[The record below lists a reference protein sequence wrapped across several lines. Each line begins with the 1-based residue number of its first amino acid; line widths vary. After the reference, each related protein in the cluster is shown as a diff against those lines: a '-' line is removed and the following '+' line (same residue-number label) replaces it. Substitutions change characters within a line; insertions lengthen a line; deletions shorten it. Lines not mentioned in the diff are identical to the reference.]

1 MPAAACAAAGFVCQ
15 RRRTTLTAALAR
27 LVPSAASGDS
37 SAELLD
43 PLALAVDIE
52 RLTARGWQLA
62 AAVDNVQHCFRGRGR
77 VTRANG
83 LPAAIH
89 AFHCDLNGRNP
100 VHVRMKISTLQLTNK
115 CRSGRTQ

>member
-15 RRRTTLTAALAR
+15 RRRTTLAAARAR
-27 LVPSAASGDS
+27 LVRSAAFGDS
-37 SAELLD
+37 SAGLLD

-52 RLTARGWQLA
+52 RLTPSGWHLA

-89 AFHCDLNGRNP
+89 AFHCDLIGRNP
-100 VHVRMKISTLQLTNK
+100 VHVTMKISTPQLTDK
-115 CRSGRTQ
+115 CRSRRTR